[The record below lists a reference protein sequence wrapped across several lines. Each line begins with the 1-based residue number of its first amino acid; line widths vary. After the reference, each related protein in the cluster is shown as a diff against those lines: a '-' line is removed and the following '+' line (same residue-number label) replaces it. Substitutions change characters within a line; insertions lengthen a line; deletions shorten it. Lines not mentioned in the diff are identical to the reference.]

1 MLNNILV
8 SIIAVTMPILIVG
21 LVLFFDYRKTQDKN
35 RTLIEI
41 AKNANDA
48 GKIEDLIRSLD
59 PPKATS
65 IQMKRGGLTTL
76 FVGVGLFLFGL
87 FFLGNIL
94 RGAGLLVLCIGL
106 GVFLAGL
113 FFPDQN
119 EKN

>member
-1 MLNNILV
+1 MLNNIVV

-65 IQMKRGGLTTL
+65 IQMKREELTTL

-87 FFLGNIL
+87 FLLGNIL